1 MCIPFMV
8 SLGYERKWSAGL
20 IAVAGGLGVIIP
32 PSIPFVLYSLATGVS
47 TGALFLGGI
56 FPGILIGLFMM
67 AYAVFYCMTKGE
79 DRNLINAKM
88 QELKGNGFFAL
99 FKESFWALLCPIIV
113 LGEADMRGAA
123 MQEQDLAASGRSAG
137 GKKAPK
143 MGRMTPAQLL
153 VKGAITHV
161 QETKGG
167 GGGFGFKGI
176 TLGGDAGSAEI
187 NITIYLVD
195 SATGQ
200 VKASKSVIGKSGKKG
215 LSLGYHGSALGGLTG
230 DIGGFM
236 KDNMGKAAMDA
247 CNQALEFLVG
257 QLDSIPWEGSV
268 SLVKPDKLI
277 INRGTREGVEVGM
290 KFDVGKVEEV
300 VDEDTGEVLDSEL
313 TKIGT
318 VTVTE
323 VKEKICY
330 TTPLEGA
337 EKGMGVHPA
346 K

>member
-1 MCIPFMV
+1 MKKLTAFA
-8 SLGYERKWSAGL
+8 LA
-20 IAVAGGLGVIIP
+20 
-32 PSIPFVLYSLATGVS
+32 SLASVVAFADGGNLRYSIMVNKFENKANWR
-47 TGALFLGGI
+47 GQWDLGDAWGT
-56 FPGILIGLFMM
+56 ILTDQLVQSGRF
-67 AYAVFYCMTKGE
+67 
-79 DRNLINAKM
+79 
-88 QELKGNGFFAL
+88 
-99 FKESFWALLCPIIV
+99 IV

-123 MQEQDLAASGRSAG
+123 MQEQDLAASGRVAG

-167 GGGFGFKGI
+167 SGGLSLGKGLFSGVSI
-176 TLGGDAGSAEI
+176 GASGGSTEI
-187 NITIYLVD
+187 NITIYVCD

-200 VKASKSVIGKSGKKG
+200 VKGSKSVIGKSGQRG
-215 LSLGYHGSALGGLTG
+215 LGLGYHGSKLGGLTG
-230 DIGGFM
+230 DLAGFE
-236 KDNMGKAAMDA
+236 KDNMGQACTDAVVQAMEYIIA
-247 CNQALEFLVG
+247 
-257 QLDSIPWEGSV
+257 QLDSIPWEGTV
-268 SLVKPDKLI
+268 SLAKPDKLV
-277 INRGTREGVEVGM
+277 INRGTREGVAVGM

-300 VDEDTGEVLDSEL
+300 VDEDTGEVLDSEM
-313 TKIGT
+313 TKLGT
-318 VTVTE
+318 VTVTS

>member
-1 MCIPFMV
+1 MKKLTAF
-8 SLGYERKWSAGL
+8 AF
-20 IAVAGGLGVIIP
+20 AA
-32 PSIPFVLYSLATGVS
+32 LAAT
-47 TGALFLGGI
+47 
-56 FPGILIGLFMM
+56 
-67 AYAVFYCMTKGE
+67 AVFADGG
-79 DRNLINAKM
+79 NLRYSIMVNKFENKANWRG
-88 QELKGNGFFAL
+88 QWELGDAWGTIFTDQLVQSGKF
-99 FKESFWALLCPIIV
+99 IV

-236 KDNMGKAAMDA
+236 KVNMGKAAMDA

-268 SLVKPDKLI
+268 SLVKADKLI

>member
-1 MCIPFMV
+1 MKKLTV
-8 SLGYERKWSAGL
+8 LALAALASA
-20 IAVAGGLGVIIP
+20 
-32 PSIPFVLYSLATGVS
+32 
-47 TGALFLGGI
+47 
-56 FPGILIGLFMM
+56 
-67 AYAVFYCMTKGE
+67 AVFAEGG
-79 DRNLINAKM
+79 NLRYSVMVNKFENKANWRG
-88 QELKGNGFFAL
+88 QWELGDAWGTIFTDQLVQSGKF
-99 FKESFWALLCPIIV
+99 IV

-123 MQEQDLAASGRSAG
+123 MQEQDLAASGRTAG

-176 TLGGDAGSAEI
+176 TIGGDAGSTEI

-200 VKASKSVIGKSGKKG
+200 VKASKSVIGKSGKRG
-215 LSLGYHGSALGGLTG
+215 LTLGYHGSALGGLTG

-247 CNQALEFLVG
+247 CNQALEFLVA

-268 SLVKPDKLI
+268 SLVKSDKLL

-290 KFDVGKVEEV
+290 KFDVGKVEEI
-300 VDEDTGEVLDSEL
+300 VDEDTGEVLDSEM

>member
-1 MCIPFMV
+1 MKKLTAFAFAALAATAVFADGGNLRYSVMV
-8 SLGYERKWSAGL
+8 SKFENKANWRGQWELGDAWG
-20 IAVAGGLGVIIP
+20 
-32 PSIPFVLYSLATGVS
+32 T
-47 TGALFLGGI
+47 I
-56 FPGILIGLFMM
+56 FTDQLVQSGKF
-67 AYAVFYCMTKGE
+67 
-79 DRNLINAKM
+79 
-88 QELKGNGFFAL
+88 
-99 FKESFWALLCPIIV
+99 IV

-247 CNQALEFLVG
+247 CNQALEFLVA

-268 SLVKPDKLI
+268 SLVKSDKLL

-290 KFDVGKVEEV
+290 KFDVGKVEEI
-300 VDEDTGEVLDSEL
+300 VDEDTGEVLDSEM

-337 EKGMGVHPA
+337 EKGMGVQSFPDRSRSA
-346 K
+346 VRR

>member
-1 MCIPFMV
+1 MKKLTAFA
-8 SLGYERKWSAGL
+8 LAALASA
-20 IAVAGGLGVIIP
+20 
-32 PSIPFVLYSLATGVS
+32 
-47 TGALFLGGI
+47 
-56 FPGILIGLFMM
+56 
-67 AYAVFYCMTKGE
+67 AVFAEGG
-79 DRNLINAKM
+79 NLRYSIMVNKFENKANWRG
-88 QELKGNGFFAL
+88 QWELGDAWGTILTDQLVQSGKF
-99 FKESFWALLCPIIV
+99 IV

-123 MQEQDLAASGRSAG
+123 MQEQDLAASGRTAG

-167 GGGFGFKGI
+167 GGGISLGKGLLSGI
-176 TLGGDAGSAEI
+176 SLGASGGSAEI

-195 SATGQ
+195 SATAQ

-268 SLVKPDKLI
+268 SLVKADKLI
-277 INRGTREGVEVGM
+277 VNRGTREGVEVGM

>member
-1 MCIPFMV
+1 MKKLTALALAALASATVFAEGGNLRYSITVNKFENKANWRGQWE
-8 SLGYERKWSAGL
+8 LGDAWG
-20 IAVAGGLGVIIP
+20 
-32 PSIPFVLYSLATGVS
+32 T
-47 TGALFLGGI
+47 I
-56 FPGILIGLFMM
+56 FTDQLVQSGKF
-67 AYAVFYCMTKGE
+67 
-79 DRNLINAKM
+79 
-88 QELKGNGFFAL
+88 
-99 FKESFWALLCPIIV
+99 IV

-123 MQEQDLAASGRSAG
+123 MQEQDLAASGRTAG
-137 GKKAPK
+137 GNKAPK

-215 LSLGYHGSALGGLTG
+215 LTLGYHGSALGGLTG

-247 CNQALEFLVG
+247 CNQALEFLIG

-268 SLVKPDKLI
+268 SLVKADKLI
-277 INRGTREGVEVGM
+277 INRGTREGVAVGM

>member
-1 MCIPFMV
+1 MKKLTAFA
-8 SLGYERKWSAGL
+8 LAALASA
-20 IAVAGGLGVIIP
+20 
-32 PSIPFVLYSLATGVS
+32 
-47 TGALFLGGI
+47 
-56 FPGILIGLFMM
+56 
-67 AYAVFYCMTKGE
+67 AVFAEGG
-79 DRNLINAKM
+79 NLRYSIMVNKFENKANWHG
-88 QELKGNGFFAL
+88 QWELGDAWGTIFTDQLVQSGKF
-99 FKESFWALLCPIIV
+99 IV

-123 MQEQDLAASGRSAG
+123 LQEQDLAASGRTAG

-176 TLGGDAGSAEI
+176 TIGGDTGSAEI

-215 LSLGYHGSALGGLTG
+215 ISLGYHGSKLGGLTG

-247 CNQALEFLVG
+247 CNQALEFLVA

-268 SLVKPDKLI
+268 SLVKSDKLI
-277 INRGTREGVEVGM
+277 VNRGTREGVEVGM

-330 TTPLEGA
+330 TTALEGA

>member
-1 MCIPFMV
+1 MKKLTV
-8 SLGYERKWSAGL
+8 LAHAALASA
-20 IAVAGGLGVIIP
+20 
-32 PSIPFVLYSLATGVS
+32 
-47 TGALFLGGI
+47 
-56 FPGILIGLFMM
+56 
-67 AYAVFYCMTKGE
+67 AVFAEGG
-79 DRNLINAKM
+79 NLRYSVMVNKFENKANWRG
-88 QELKGNGFFAL
+88 QWELGDAWGTIFTDQLVQSGKF
-99 FKESFWALLCPIIV
+99 IV

-123 MQEQDLAASGRSAG
+123 MQEQDLAASGRTAG

-176 TLGGDAGSAEI
+176 TIGGDAGSAEI

-200 VKASKSVIGKSGKKG
+200 VKASKSVIGKSGKRG
-215 LSLGYHGSALGGLTG
+215 LTLGYHGSALGGLTG

-247 CNQALEFLVG
+247 CNQALEFLVA

-268 SLVKPDKLI
+268 SLVKSDKLL

-290 KFDVGKVEEV
+290 KFDVGKVEEI
-300 VDEDTGEVLDSEL
+300 VDEDTGDVLDSEM